1 MQRKNIVIVG
11 GGTAGW
17 LTAAFLSRILAAKLE
32 GGVRITLIESEEIGI
47 IGVGEGTFP
56 TIRNTLA
63 AIGIEERRFMQA
75 SLATFKQGIRFVDW
89 ETGPVQGAHSAYFHP
104 FSAPHNLNGAELL
117 PYWILGCA
125 DHHLSFVEA
134 TGVQQQVVATRRAP
148 KRIQDPD
155 YQGPLTYAYH
165 FDAARLAN
173 LLRDVSKELG
183 VKHLLGRVDSVEMT
197 DSGDIAAV
205 VSPEHGRLTADL
217 FIDCSG
223 FRAEL
228 IGKTLGVPFKSVADH
243 LFTDRAMTIQVP
255 YERPDAPLESCTVS
269 TAHEAGW
276 TWDIGLE
283 SRRGVGYV
291 YSSAHTDDDRAE
303 EVLRSY
309 IGPMA
314 KDLSA
319 RKIRFETGYRE
330 RQWVG
335 NCVAVGLSA
344 GFFEPLE
351 STGIML
357 IEVAAHLISEIFPW
371 DGVMK
376 PAADL
381 FNRLMANRY
390 EKITDFLKLHYCLS
404 RRDEPFW
411 RDNANP
417 SSIPDSLQE
426 KLEMWRFRT
435 PSRFDFIGDYETFLP
450 ISYQAVL
457 YGMGFVTDLEAA
469 SASYRAKKS
478 ASARFGEISS
488 MVPRAM
494 AELPFHRELISQIA
508 HGGHWHVGQRA
519 MR

>member
-1 MQRKNIVIVG
+1 MQRKQIVIVG

-17 LTAAFLSRILAAKLE
+17 MTAAFLSRILATQSE
-32 GGVRITLIESEEIGI
+32 GGIQITLIESEEIGI

-56 TIRNTLA
+56 TVRNTLA
-63 AIGIEERRFMQA
+63 AIGIDEKHFMREA
-75 SLATFKQGIRFVDW
+75 LATFKQGISFVGWQTRD
-89 ETGPVQGAHSAYFHP
+89 SAYFHP
-104 FSAPHNLNGAELL
+104 FSAPHHLNGAELL

-125 DHHLSFVEA
+125 EEGRSWCEA
-134 TGVQQQVVATRRAP
+134 TSVQEQIVGTRRAP
-148 KRIQDPD
+148 KRLADPD

-165 FDAARLAN
+165 FDAARLAA
-173 LLRDVSKELG
+173 LLRTVSKDLG
-183 VKHLLGRVDSVEMT
+183 VKHLVGNVSGVEMN
-197 DSGDIAAV
+197 DNGDIAAV
-205 VSPEHGRLTADL
+205 LSPEQGKLTADL

-228 IGKTLGVPFKSVADH
+228 IGKALGVPFKSVANH
-243 LFTDRAMTIQVP
+243 LFTDRAATIQVP
-255 YERPDAPLESCTVS
+255 YDRPDAPLASSTIS
-269 TAHEAGW
+269 TAQEAGW

-291 YSSAHTDDDRAE
+291 YSSNHTDDERAE
-303 EVLRSY
+303 QVLRDY
-309 IGPMA
+309 IGPAA
-314 KDLSA
+314 KDLPA
-319 RKIRFETGYRE
+319 RKLKFDTGYRE

-357 IEVAAHLISEIFPW
+357 IEVAAHMISEFFPW

-376 PAADL
+376 PAADM
-381 FNRLMANRY
+381 FNRLMVNRY

-404 RRDEPFW
+404 RRGEPFW
-411 RDNANP
+411 RDNAD
-417 SSIPDSLQE
+417 SSTIPGSLQE

-435 PSRFDFIGDYETFLP
+435 PSRFDFVGDYETFLP
-450 ISYQAVL
+450 ISYHAVL
-457 YGMGFVTDLEAA
+457 YGMGFVTNLEAA

-478 ASARFGEISS
+478 ARARFTEIAE

-494 AELPFHRELISQIA
+494 AELPSHRELISQIY
-508 HGGHWHVGQRA
+508 HGTQWNAGHRA
-519 MR
+519 AR

>member
-17 LTAAFLSRILAAKLE
+17 MTAAFLSRILATQVE

-56 TIRNTLA
+56 TVRNTLA
-63 AIGIEERRFMQA
+63 AIGIDEKHFLREA
-75 SLATFKQGIRFVDW
+75 LATFKQGISFVDW
-89 ETGPVQGAHSAYFHP
+89 QTRNSAYFHP

-125 DHHLSFVEA
+125 EPGLSWCEA
-134 TGVQQQVVATRRAP
+134 TAVQQQIVGARRAP
-148 KRIQDPD
+148 KRLEDPD
-155 YQGPLTYAYH
+155 YQGPLAYAYH
-165 FDAARLAN
+165 FDAARLAA
-173 LLRDVSKELG
+173 LLRTVSKDLG
-183 VKHLLGRVDSVEMT
+183 VKHLVGTVSGVELA

-205 VSPEHGRLTADL
+205 LSPDHGRLTADL

-228 IGKTLGVPFKSVADH
+228 IGKALGVPFKSVADH
-243 LFTDRAMTIQVP
+243 LFTDRAVTLQVP
-255 YERPDAPLESCTVS
+255 YDRPDAPLASATIS

-291 YSSAHTDDDRAE
+291 YSSNHTDDDRAE
-303 EVLRSY
+303 QVLRDY
-309 IGPMA
+309 IGPA
-314 KDLSA
+314 ATDLSA
-319 RKIRFETGYRE
+319 RKLKFQTGYRE

-357 IEVAAHLISEIFPW
+357 IEVAAHMISEFFPW
-371 DGVMK
+371 DGAMK
-376 PAADL
+376 PAADM
-381 FNRLMANRY
+381 FNRLMANRF
-390 EKITDFLKLHYCLS
+390 EKITGFLKLHYCLS
-404 RRDEPFW
+404 KRDEPFW
-411 RDNANP
+411 RDNASS

-457 YGMGFVTDLEAA
+457 YGMGFVTNLDAA
-469 SASYRAKKS
+469 GASYRAKKS
-478 ASARFGEISS
+478 ARARFAEIAG
-488 MVPRAM
+488 MVPQAM
-494 AELPFHRELISQIA
+494 NHLPAHRELISQIY
-508 HGGHWHVGQRA
+508 HGSRWNLGQRA
-519 MR
+519 AR

>member
-17 LTAAFLSRILAAKLE
+17 MTAAFLARILATQQP
-32 GGVRITLIESEEIGI
+32 GGIQITLIESEEIGI

-56 TIRNTLA
+56 TVRNTLA
-63 AIGIEERRFMQA
+63 AIGIDEKHFMRA
-75 SLATFKQGIRFVDW
+75 SQATFKQGISFVDW
-89 ETGPVQGAHSAYFHP
+89 QTKNSAYFHP
-104 FSAPHNLNGAELL
+104 FSAPHHLNGAELL

-125 DHHLSFVEA
+125 EPGQSFCEA
-134 TGVQQQVVATRRAP
+134 TAIQEQMVAARKAP
-148 KRIQDPD
+148 KRLQDPD

-165 FDAARLAN
+165 FDAPRLAA
-173 LLRDVSKELG
+173 LLRDVSKDLG
-183 VKHLLGRVDSVEMT
+183 VRHLVGTVQGVDMT

-205 VSPEHGRLTADL
+205 LSNEHGRLTADL

-228 IGKTLGVPFKSVADH
+228 IGKALGSPFKSVADH
-243 LFTDRAMTIQVP
+243 LLTNRAVTLQVP
-255 YERPDAPLESCTVS
+255 YERPDAPLASSTIS
-269 TAHEAGW
+269 TAQEAGW

-283 SRRGVGYV
+283 ERRGVGYV
-291 YSSAHTDDDRAE
+291 YSSNHTSDERAE
-303 EVLRSY
+303 EVLRGY
-309 IGPMA
+309 IGPAA

-319 RKIRFETGYRE
+319 RKLKFETGYRE
-330 RQWVG
+330 KQWIG

-357 IEVAAHLISEIFPW
+357 IEVAAHMISEFFPW
-371 DGVMK
+371 DGAMK

-381 FNRLMANRY
+381 YNRLMSNRFD
-390 EKITDFLKLHYCLS
+390 KITDFLKLHYCLS
-404 RRDEPFW
+404 KRDEPFW
-411 RDNANP
+411 RDNVN
-417 SSIPDSLQE
+417 SSTIPDSLQE

-435 PSRFDFIGDYETFLP
+435 PSRFDFVGDYETFLP
-450 ISYQAVL
+450 ISYHAVL

-478 ASARFGEISS
+478 ARARFAEIAG

-494 AELPFHRELISQIA
+494 AELPSHRELIGQIY
-508 HGGHWHVGQRA
+508 HGTQWTAGQRA
-519 MR
+519 AR